1 MRERIWNRRRRFH
14 VGLRTIKTAAAI
26 IVSMVIVDQYG
37 SSASKLIFAM
47 LGAMSVVQ
55 PTFKASVEACLSQ
68 ILGVICG
75 ALAGVLFLQLPI
87 SHLTAIWIG
96 VILIITAYNS
106 LHITIS
112 PSLPCFILVM
122 VCTTPDIVPLQY
134 AAGRIWDT
142 AIGLGVG
149 MVINVL
155 VFPYDNSRKIRDT
168 IESLDR
174 DLIAFLENMFD
185 GDDILPDADKIS
197 GTISRLEKQLTIF
210 ANQIYLFNGKRRRQQ
225 LERFKLCDR
234 KAKELVYQLGVLGSM
249 ERPGRLNEE
258 NRRRL
263 AACGAKI
270 LDDRPLDS
278 VMELDVVMNYHV
290 GGILTLRRELLDALE
305 SR

>member
-174 DLIAFLENMFD
+174 DLIAFLEDMFD

-197 GTISRLEKQLTIF
+197 GTISRLEMQLTIF
-210 ANQIYLFNGKRRRQQ
+210 ATRSTCSMESAAASSWSDSSSATGRPRSWSTSWGSW
-225 LERFKLCDR
+225 
-234 KAKELVYQLGVLGSM
+234 AAWSGPAGSM
-249 ERPGRLNEE
+249 RKTAAVWRPAGPRSWTTGPWI
-258 NRRRL
+258 R
-263 AACGAKI
+263 
-270 LDDRPLDS
+270 
-278 VMELDVVMNYHV
+278 
-290 GGILTLRRELLDALE
+290 
-305 SR
+305 